1 MDITLAQAAVLLG
14 AGLVAGFIN
23 TLAGGGSVIT
33 IPALE
38 WVTGLPGVA
47 NATNRI
53 AILLQNVV
61 GVAGFHTG
69 RKVPFRLAS
78 RLAVPAML
86 GGLLG
91 AWLATSL
98 DADSM
103 RVALSVAVAFVALAA
118 LFRPPKTPPL
128 KGAGTFVAF
137 FFAGVYAGFVQAGV
151 GFLLLACLVGGL
163 GMDLVRA
170 NAAKVLIVL
179 LTTVPVLVVFGL
191 KGQLWL
197 AHGLVLACG
206 NMGGAWIAA
215 RTAIKRGAGW
225 IRVVVV
231 VAAVAAIAKLI
242 LFPSGN

>member
-1 MDITLAQAAVLLG
+1 MDVTQAAVLLG

-61 GVAGFHTG
+61 AVAGFHTG
-69 RKVPFRLAS
+69 RKVPYKLALRLALPS
-78 RLAVPAML
+78 VL
-86 GGLLG
+86 GGLGG
-91 AWLATSL
+91 AWLAVSL
-98 DADSM
+98 DPGSM
-103 RVALSVAVAFVALAA
+103 RVALSVAVAFVALTA
-118 LFRPPKTPPL
+118 LFKPPKTPPL
-128 KGAGTFVAF
+128 KGVTAFVAF
-137 FFAGVYAGFVQAGV
+137 FIAGVYAGFVQAGV

-179 LTTVPVLVVFGL
+179 LTTVLVLIVFGL
-191 KGQLWL
+191 KGQLWI

-206 NMGGAWIAA
+206 NMTGAWIAA

-225 IRVVVV
+225 IRVVIV

-242 LFPSGN
+242 VFPTPQA